1 MLTSESGSWWKN
13 IINQIFLLCDV
24 HGAMQN
30 ETEFMRP
37 GLSVPDGVHFTKEGD
52 RVCGETFGQTIFQYL
67 QTMHSNET

>member
-1 MLTSESGSWWKN
+1 
-13 IINQIFLLCDV
+13 
-24 HGAMQN
+24 MQN